1 MNSTISKSST
11 HKSID
16 QLFEKPKA
24 LDYLNKARGEKES
37 VNDYISISRQILMS
51 KISINL
57 KHGEN
62 QRLKEYITME
72 QEKLAEAQKFLK
84 DDKEKFD
91 VLMNDTEKGSKSAQD
106 EAKAMALKKQQ
117 LLKKIDDY

>member
-1 MNSTISKSST
+1 
-11 HKSID
+11 
-16 QLFEKPKA
+16 
-24 LDYLNKARGEKES
+24 
-37 VNDYISISRQILMS
+37 MS

-62 QRLKEYITME
+62 DRLKEYITME

-91 VLMNDTEKGSKSAQD
+91 VLMNDTEKGSKTAHD
-106 EAKAMALKKQQ
+106 EAKAMALKK
-117 LLKKIDDY
+117 